1 MRKPFLKWAGN
12 KYRVL
17 PHLLPIIGNPK
28 RYCEPFGGSLA
39 VALNVSAC
47 EYVLNDVNNDLI
59 TIYELLIDNDCELF
73 LQDCKKWFTPENNSK
88 EKFIE
93 LRKLFN
99 SSGPGREKA
108 SLFIY
113 LNRHCFNGLTR
124 YNKSGGFNVP
134 FGKYATPY
142 FPQKEIESFSSYFK
156 SKASVKLSSL
166 SFENATLYGDLG
178 VGDVVFFDPP
188 YVPISQT
195 SNFTDYSPD
204 GFCHR
209 QQALLVALAKS
220 LRDRGVKAIITN
232 SDCEL
237 TRELYKDAKIIP
249 ISVSRTISANVESR
263 KKAQEVIA
271 VFA

>member
-17 PHLLPIIGNPK
+17 PHLLPIIGTPNK
-28 RYCEPFGGSLA
+28 YCEPFGGSLA

-47 EYVLNDVNNDLI
+47 EYVLNDINNDL
-59 TIYELLIDNDCELF
+59 TTTYNLLMGGDSEDF
-73 LQDCKKWFTPENNSK
+73 LRECQEWFTSDNNNK

-93 LRKLFN
+93 LRALFN
-99 SSGPGREKA
+99 SLDHGAERA

-124 YNKSGGFNVP
+124 YNKGGGFNVP
-134 FGKYATPY
+134 FGRYATPY
-142 FPQKEIESFSSYFK
+142 FPQKELESFSSHFK
-156 SKASVKLSSL
+156 SKTSVKLTSS
-166 SFENATLYGDLG
+166 SFEDATLYRDLG
-178 VGDVVFFDPP
+178 EGDVVFFDPP

-204 GFCHR
+204 GFCYG
-209 QQALLVALAKS
+209 QQVELVALAKS
-220 LRDRGVKAIITN
+220 LSDRGIKAIITN

-237 TRELYKDAKIIP
+237 TRELYKGARIIP